1 MVIFNNNLL
10 AGAAA
15 QSTTTPVHTID
26 QSIRFNALDNP
37 YMSKAFSSKGSPKK
51 FTLSWWTKLGE
62 RTTSATSE
70 SQMFFIAY
78 HSGGYQTVT
87 TKERMNRFTPF
98 AVTQKNFIWY
108 VDGLPFKDGITFYND
123 GRIEGV
129 GVDPKE
135 TSKLIKKVKQ
145 YAINYANA
153 FANGEVLKPNNG
165 DCWGCLFHS
174 EGKTVIAKEHILH
187 HIEDQYYVPSML
199 ARMFNSGTMC
209 LYVKDVICLIWN
221 KKVIFN
227 NYDLANP
234 DMVKNQIA
242 KSIEKFCMRELG
254 LAS

>member
-1 MVIFNNNLL
+1 MNTFKEFLELSKTRKRKLANNTYLVVRDDGGLGIKLHATEIVIFYNDRIELN
-10 AGAAA
+10 
-15 QSTTTPVHTID
+15 
-26 QSIRFNALDNP
+26 
-37 YMSKAFSSKGSPKK
+37 
-51 FTLSWWTKLGE
+51 
-62 RTTSATSE
+62 
-70 SQMFFIAY
+70 
-78 HSGGYQTVT
+78 SGGYQTVT
-87 TKERMNRFTPF
+87 TKERMNRFTQF
-98 AVTQKNFIWY
+98 SITQKNFIWY

-135 TSKLIKKVKQ
+135 TSKLVEKVKQ

-174 EGKTVIAKEHILH
+174 EGKTVIAKEEHILN
-187 HIEDQYYVPSML
+187 HIKDQYYVPSML
-199 ARMFNSGTMC
+199 ARMFDAGTMC

-221 KKVIFN
+221 KKAIFN
-227 NYDLANP
+227 NDYVTYP